1 MKAITCL
8 ITDRRRLSDPGP
20 EGVLRQV
27 RGAAANGIQL
37 VQIRE
42 RDLDARTLYDLCQRA
57 VDIVRGTATRVIV
70 NDRLDVAL
78 AANAHGV
85 QLRGGSF
92 PGSRVRPVVPR
103 GFLIGQSVHSPD
115 EAAAAGAADFLL
127 FGTVFATAS
136 KPGTSP
142 TGLARLADAVRATLV
157 PVLAVGGVSMA
168 NLPHVLEAGA
178 AGFAAIS
185 MFEALGASTSP
196 C

>member
-115 EAAAAGAADFLL
+115 EAAAGRALQTFSSLVPCSLAR
-127 FGTVFATAS
+127 
-136 KPGTSP
+136 PGP
-142 TGLARLADAVRATLV
+142 GYHQTGLDAPRLTR
-157 PVLAVGGVSMA
+157 
-168 NLPHVLEAGA
+168 
-178 AGFAAIS
+178 
-185 MFEALGASTSP
+185 
-196 C
+196 

>member
-1 MKAITCL
+1 MKAIACL
-8 ITDRRRLSDPGP
+8 ITDRTRLSDPGP

-27 RGAAANGIQL
+27 RRAVADGVQL

-42 RDLDARTLYDLCQRA
+42 RDLDGRTLYDLCQRA

-92 PGSRVRPVVPR
+92 PASRVRPVVPR

-136 KPGTSP
+136 KPGISP
-142 TGLARLADAVRATLV
+142 TGLARLSDAVRATLV

-168 NLPHVLEAGA
+168 NLPQVLEAGA

-185 MFEALGASTSP
+185 MFEALGASANP
-196 C
+196 